1 MNNNNR
7 KKTSPADPV
16 TVSVIN
22 HALAAYAGEMTINL
36 ARTAHSTVV
45 YEVQDFC
52 TGILDAQARIVA
64 QTPGG
69 LPLFVGDLDAP
80 VQDGLAMFGADGFEP
95 GDVIITNHTGTC
107 GQHLN
112 NMVVYT
118 PAFHAGKLIGF
129 PVTRVHWTD
138 VGGRL
143 AGGFLTDAV
152 SSFEEGI
159 QIRTVKLYRAG
170 VPDEGM
176 FRILRHN
183 IRQPEATFGDLD
195 AQIAAC
201 RLGEKRLAEL
211 YDRYGAGTVT
221 AAIAAGWDQTER
233 IVRERIRAFPS
244 GTYKAE
250 AVLDDDGVDIG
261 KPIAIRVAV
270 TVRDDTMEID
280 FSRMNPQVRGPI
292 NSGIAAGRSAARL
305 ALKYLVAAELNANH
319 GCFRPL
325 DVVLPPGTLIS
336 ALEPAAMSWWQTPI
350 LTVIDTILLAMAK
363 ARPDAIPAAHYS
375 DISAMLLT
383 GFDSARGKP
392 YTSIEPVAGGWG
404 ARPGGDGQSA
414 TYTIGHGDTFN
425 IPVEVLET
433 RFPLRVEKYSLR
445 RDSGG
450 AGRYRG
456 GLGVERV
463 YRILDNGVFNGLSER
478 SVCPP
483 WGLAGGGAGLCGA
496 IEVRRAT
503 GGRPHAYR
511 KVTGLKL
518 NRDDLF
524 IFHTGGGGGYGSP
537 LRREPERV
545 ARDVRMGY
553 VSRRKAQELYGVV
566 LTARGFAV
574 NPVATVELRKR
585 MAKVSRPGGRG
596 APAKRVQTKASI
608 T

>member
-1 MNNNNR
+1 MDKRNR
-7 KKTSPADPV
+7 KQTPHADPV

-211 YDRYGAGTVT
+211 YDRYGAGTVS

-503 GGRPHAYR
+503 GGRPQAYR

-518 NRDDLF
+518 NRGDLF

-537 LRREPERV
+537 LRREPDRV

-574 NPVATVELRKR
+574 NPVATLELRKR
-585 MAKVSRPGGRG
+585 MAKISRPSGRG
-596 APAKRVQTKASI
+596 APAKRVRTKASI

>member
-1 MNNNNR
+1 MDKSNR
-7 KKTSPADPV
+7 KQTPPADPV

-52 TGILDAQARIVA
+52 TGILDAQGRIVA

-80 VQDGLAMFGADGFEP
+80 VQDGLALFGAAGFEP

-170 VPDEGM
+170 VPDEGL

-211 YDRYGAGTVT
+211 YDRYGADSVT

-325 DVVLPPGTLIS
+325 EVVLPPGTLIS

-350 LTVIDTILLAMAK
+350 LTVIDTILLAMSR
-363 ARPDAIPAAHYS
+363 ARPEAIPAAHYS

-404 ARPGGDGQSA
+404 ARPNGDGPCA

-433 RFPLRVEKYSLR
+433 RFPLRVEKYGLR

-496 IEVRRAT
+496 IEVRRAG

-518 NRDDLF
+518 ERGDLF
-524 IFHTGGGGGYGSP
+524 IFHTGGGGGYGNP

-545 ARDVRMGY
+545 ANDVRMGY
-553 VSRRKAQELYGVV
+553 VSPRKARELYGVA
-566 LTARGFAV
+566 LSARGFAV
-574 NPVATVELRKR
+574 NVAATRELRKR
-585 MAKVSRPGGRG
+585 MGRSGVTGRG
-596 APAKRVQTKASI
+596 VAPAKRARTKPS
-608 T
+608 TS